1 MARKNKNSTLTSPI
15 GAGSSGSFSIR
26 VEPMENGSVVHL
38 SSETTGKNPEYNHK
52 SYVAHDHKEAR
63 RIALGH
69 VMSIGSRKGG
79 KQKKSGRTKKII
91 SKR

>member
-1 MARKNKNSTLTSPI
+1 MARKNKNSTLASPI
-15 GAGSSGSFSIR
+15 GAGSSGSFSLR
-26 VEPMENGSVVHL
+26 VEPVENGSIVHL
-38 SSETTGKNPEYNHK
+38 SSEKTGKNPEYSHK

-69 VMSIGSRKGG
+69 VMTIGSRKSGKG
-79 KQKKSGRTKKII
+79 KQSSKKKII